1 MKLKLLGCNR
11 TISSTILDCKCY
23 EGWALGVTQ
32 EVELL
37 EEAKETT
44 TIQSIRSKR
53 SKKETIQA
61 IYYNKVRF

>member
-1 MKLKLLGCNR
+1 
-11 TISSTILDCKCY
+11 
-23 EGWALGVTQ
+23 LGVTQ

-37 EEAKETT
+37 EEAKETP